1 MRPSTGSLEATS
13 QVGQTLVCAG
23 LQSGPQVGAALLLV
37 PLAILL
43 TSCRQDMHD
52 QPRYRPLAAS
62 GLFPDGRSARPVV
75 DGTVAR
81 GNLRTDA
88 RMYKGKD
95 GDKFTGT
102 LPVPLTRAL
111 LDRGRNRFN
120 IYCTP
125 CHGRLG
131 DGEGMV
137 VQRGF
142 KHPPTYHQDRLRNQ
156 PAGYIFDIITNGYGS
171 MISYAARVPVEDR
184 WAIVAYVRAL
194 QLSQNANINDVPPAD
209 RASLDAQAPPGAQA
223 AKPAQ
228 EAHH

>member
-1 MRPSTGSLEATS
+1 MPNK
-13 QVGQTLVCAG
+13 
-23 LQSGPQVGAALLLV
+23 PLLLV
-37 PLAILL
+37 PVLLASLA
-43 TSCRQDMHD
+43 CRQDMHD
-52 QPRYRPLAAS
+52 QPRYRPLAEAS
-62 GLFPDGRSARPVV
+62 LFADGRSARPSV

-81 GNLRTDA
+81 GYLRTDA

-95 GDKFTGT
+95 GDNFVST

-156 PAGYIFDIITNGYGS
+156 PVGYIFDVITNGFGS
-171 MISYAARVPVEDR
+171 MISYANRVPVEDR
-184 WAIVAYVRAL
+184 WAIAAYVRAL
-194 QLSQNANINDVPPAD
+194 QLSQNSNVADVPPAD
-209 RASLDAQAPPGAQA
+209 LAALNAPPAP
-223 AKPAQ
+223 KPAQ
-228 EAHH
+228 ETHH